1 MRTFIKIKVS
11 NQLFINHATH
21 STCSASHERNVS
33 TLHELPFSAH
43 GLGIGIHS
51 IPAGFNAKSTQ
62 RESLLHLDVVSR
74 LDDRIQQRLPTLRE
88 SKYTTPPLAFDQ
100 LL

>member
-1 MRTFIKIKVS
+1 M
-11 NQLFINHATH
+11 NQIFINHATH
-21 STCSASHERNVS
+21 STCSACHERSVS
-33 TLHELPFSAH
+33 TMHELPFSAH

-62 RESLLHLDVVSR
+62 RESVPHLGVVS
-74 LDDRIQQRLPTLRE
+74 LPDDRIQQRLNALKGPN
-88 SKYTTPPLAFDQ
+88 YAIPPLKFNQ